1 MFHTME
7 SPLAA
12 RILSAAAKV
21 EPSRRGFLKA
31 IGGAGAGLAVGLM
44 LPGLKAGPAA
54 AASAAEAVFNP
65 FVTIGTDGTVTVI
78 VKHLDKG
85 QGIATGLA
93 TLVAE
98 ELDAAVEQVTTAFAP
113 ADVTKY
119 ANLDFGMQGTGGST
133 SIHNSFEQY
142 RKAGAAA
149 RAMLVAAAAKTWGVP
164 EGEITVSAGKLTHAS
179 GKSDGF
185 GAFADAAAAI
195 APPADPALK
204 SPDRWVYIGK
214 SFPRVDVPNKSHG
227 APDTYGMDVH
237 MDGMLVV
244 TVIRPPKWGATVKS
258 FDAAA
263 AKAVKGV
270 ADVIAGPFG
279 VAILADKTWPAIKAR
294 EAVTVEWDFSKAETR
309 GTEAILADYRKLLD
323 QPGAVARAG
332 KAEEALKG
340 AAHVI
345 EADYVFPYL
354 AHAPMEPLDVTVLV
368 DKDKATFWTGSQM
381 PTVDQAVAA
390 GILGLKPEQVEIVTK
405 WAGGSFGRRAILD
418 AHYCAEAA
426 LIAKA
431 WGKPQPLKIVWT
443 REDDIKGGYYR
454 PMYVHR
460 VKAGVSADGTIAGWH
475 HRIVGQS
482 IFTGTMMEQYVVK
495 DGVDATSIEGTAD
508 TTYAIPEMQVELHS
522 PKVGVPVLWWRSVGN
537 THTAYVM
544 ETMIDALAK
553 AAGKDPVE
561 FRLALIK
568 DDPRKVA
575 VLKLAAE
582 KAGWSGPTPEGR
594 SRGVAVHKSFDTYV
608 AEVAEVSME
617 GSTVKVHKVVCAVDC
632 GVAVN
637 PDNIKAQMEGGIG
650 YGLGAVLKDGITLTD
665 GAVDQANFDGYEP
678 IRISDMPEV
687 EVYIVPS
694 TEKPTGVGEPGV
706 PPIGPAVAN
715 AVFKATGKHP
725 RNLPFSNGDFV

>member
-1 MFHTME
+1 MLHTIGHPVFE
-7 SPLAA
+7 RATRALA
-12 RILSAAAKV
+12 SAA
-21 EPSRRGFLKA
+21 PSRRGFLKA
-31 IGGAGAGLAVGLM
+31 IGGAGAGLAVGLV

-54 AASAAEAVFNP
+54 AAAGDGVFNP
-65 FVTIGTDGTVTVI
+65 FVTIGTDGAVTVV

-98 ELDAAVEQVTTAFAP
+98 ELDADPAQIRTTFAP
-113 ADVTKY
+113 ADVTRY

-149 RAMLVAAAAKTWGVP
+149 RAMLVEAAAKAWGVP
-164 EGEITVSAGKLTHAS
+164 AAEVTVAAGRIGHAS
-179 GKSDGF
+179 GRSAGF
-185 GAFADAAAAI
+185 GDFADAAAAL
-195 APPADPALK
+195 PAAAEPKLK
-204 SPDRWVYIGK
+204 SPEQWTLIGK

-244 TVIRPPKWGATVKS
+244 TVIRAPKWGATVKS

-263 AKAVKGV
+263 ALKVRGVVDVKS
-270 ADVIAGPFG
+270 GPFG
-279 VAILADKTWPAIKAR
+279 VAVFADKTFPAIKAR
-294 EAVTVEWDFSKAETR
+294 DLVTVEWDFSKAETR
-309 GTEAILADYRKLLD
+309 GTDAILADYRKLLD
-323 QPGAVARAG
+323 QPGAVARTGDAEAG
-332 KAEEALKG
+332 LKG
-340 AAHVI
+340 AAKVV
-345 EADYVFPYL
+345 EAEYVFPYL

-381 PTVDQAVAA
+381 PTVDQGTAA
-390 GILGLKPEQVEIVTK
+390 AILGLKPEQVEIVTL

-418 AHYCAEAA
+418 AHYVAEAA

-431 WGKPQPLKIVWT
+431 FGEPRPIKVVWT
-443 REDDIKGGYYR
+443 REDDIRGGYYR

-460 VKAGVSADGTIAGWH
+460 VRAGVDAAGKIVGWH

-508 TTYAIPEMQVELHS
+508 TTYAIPAMQVELHS

-544 ETMIDALAK
+544 ETMVDALAA
-553 AAGKDPVE
+553 AAGKDPLE
-561 FRLALIK
+561 FRLALIQ

-582 KAGWSGPTPEGR
+582 KAGWTTPAAEGR
-594 SRGVAVHKSFDTYV
+594 HRGIAVHKSFNTYV
-608 AEVAEVSME
+608 AEVAEVTMD
-617 GSTVKVHKVVCAVDC
+617 GSTVKVEKVVCAVDC

-637 PDNIKAQMEGGIG
+637 PDNIRAQMEGGIG
-650 YGLGAVLKDGITLTD
+650 FGLGAVLRDGITLTD
-665 GAVDQANFDGYEP
+665 GTVDQGNFDGYEP
-678 IRISDMPEV
+678 IRMSDMPAIEV
-687 EVYIVPS
+687 HIVAS
-694 TEKPTGVGEPGV
+694 AEAPTGVGEPGV

-715 AVFKATGKHP
+715 AVFKATGRHP
-725 RNLPFSNGDFV
+725 RNLPFSNADFV